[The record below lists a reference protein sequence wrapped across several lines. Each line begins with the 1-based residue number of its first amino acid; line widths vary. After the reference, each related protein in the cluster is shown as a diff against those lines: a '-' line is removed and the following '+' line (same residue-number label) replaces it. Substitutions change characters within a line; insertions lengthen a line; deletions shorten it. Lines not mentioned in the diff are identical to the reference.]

1 MQVPADIIVLATSE
15 KEGLGYVSTATLDGE
30 QTLKPKQAVG
40 ELQDTFEKKGVDG
53 LLRFECDI
61 ECQPPDKSIH
71 HFTGKLSFVDE
82 HGSEVKYPLSMK
94 QMLLRVSVR
103 IIKNFQGSM
112 VMNVDF
118 IVGIVGYTGK
128 ETKIMLN

>member
-1 MQVPADIIVLATSE
+1 MQVPADMILLATSE

-61 ECQPPDKSIH
+61 ECQPPDTSIH